1 MRENTK
7 IEMID
12 VVCVKYSRDVSGCG
26 HHKRLRIERKK
37 GGKKKRDKM
46 AARTVEIISF
56 ATTGIT

>member
-1 MRENTK
+1 MSFVWNIRETFLGVYTINVW
-7 IEMID
+7 ELNE
-12 VVCVKYSRDVSGCG
+12 
-26 HHKRLRIERKK
+26 KR